1 MTLADPRTLY
11 ASPPFDNQESIAMP
25 GASEKMNP
33 APDHGESGYAGSGKL
48 KGLVALVT
56 GGDSGIGRA
65 VCIAY
70 AKEGADVVVAG
81 FSNAEDGEKTKTL
94 CEAAGVRASYE
105 QADVRDPAAC
115 RDLIDRVVKSHGG
128 LDVLVNN
135 AAYQETRA
143 TLDEMED
150 ELFDRV
156 MKTNVY
162 GPFYLSKAAL
172 PHLKP
177 GASIITT
184 TSIQGYDPMAELLPY
199 ATTKAAM
206 NAMTKALAKLAIK
219 SGVRVNAVAPG
230 PVWTPFIPGSMPLEQ
245 VEKFGSSTLFERP
258 AQPVELAP
266 LYVWLAS
273 HEASYVTGEVYGA
286 TGGMSPV

>member
-1 MTLADPRTLY
+1 MDPT
-11 ASPPFDNQESIAMP
+11 
-25 GASEKMNP
+25 
-33 APDHGESGYAGSGKL
+33 PDHGESGYVGGGKL
-48 KGLVALVT
+48 KGMVALVT

-70 AKEGADVVVAG
+70 AKEGATVVVAG
-81 FSNAEDGEKTKTL
+81 YSNPEDGEATRAL
-94 CEAAGVRASYE
+94 CEAAGVKAAYE
-105 QADVRDPAAC
+105 RADVRDAAAC
-115 RDLIDRVVKSHGG
+115 RDLIERVVKSHGR

-135 AAYQETRA
+135 AAYQETRE

-150 ELFDRV
+150 ELFDRI

-184 TSIQGYDPMAELLPY
+184 TSIQGTDPSAELLPY

-206 NAMTKALAKLAIK
+206 NGMTKALAKLAIK
-219 SGVRVNAVAPG
+219 QGVRVNAVAPG
-230 PVWTPFIPGSMPLEQ
+230 PVWTPFIPGSMPADQ
-245 VEKFGSSTLFERP
+245 VKQFGSSTLFERP

-273 HEASYVTGEVYGA
+273 PEASYVTGEVYGA
-286 TGGMSPV
+286 TGGLTPV